1 MEILSTFAGT
11 RRSRRRQAFWR
22 VVLWG
27 ALALL
32 AIGGSLASYRVGVS
46 KSQAE
51 AQRLERD
58 LAAMHELNRQMSER
72 IARAEQQA
80 EGAITRY
87 AQLQRTYQS
96 EVPRGDLREL
106 VDLIDQR
113 LRQGVP
119 PARLRFLLQHAT
131 AERRCDKEV
140 ETKRVPVHTPT
151 NTAAVSTVG
160 FAENRITVSG
170 EGSTARTADGKPEPF
185 FDPAQPVTLRF
196 LEIDGDVGTIEGT
209 LPLAHSLVLG
219 SSEYLFAIKPSDKQ
233 PGQIDVTVQRCA
245 FP

>member
-1 MEILSTFAGT
+1 MELLSTFAGT
-11 RRSRRRQAFWR
+11 RRSRRRQTFR
-22 VVLWG
+22 SFVLWG

-32 AIGGSLASYRVGVS
+32 AIGGCVGSYRVGVA
-46 KSQAE
+46 KSRAE
-51 AQRLERD
+51 VRRLERD

-80 EGAITRY
+80 EGAITRF

-96 EVPRGDLREL
+96 EVPRGEPREL
-106 VDLIDQR
+106 LELIDRR
-113 LRQGVP
+113 LQQGVP
-119 PARLRFLLQHAT
+119 AARLRFLLEHAS

-140 ETKRVPVHTPT
+140 ETKRLVVHTPT

-160 FAENRITVSG
+160 FADNKITVSG
-170 EGSTARTADGKPEPF
+170 EGSTARTAEGQPEPF

-209 LPLAHSLVLG
+209 LPLAHSLVTG
-219 SSEYLFAIKPSDKQ
+219 GSEYLFAIKPSDKL

>member
-11 RRSRRRQAFWR
+11 RRSRRQQAFWR
-22 VVLWG
+22 AIRWG
-27 ALALL
+27 MLALC
-32 AIGGSLASYRVGVS
+32 IVGGSFGSYRVGVS
-46 KSQAE
+46 KSRAE
-51 AQRLERD
+51 VERLEHD
-58 LAAMHELNRQMSER
+58 LSAMRELNRQMSER

-87 AQLQRTYQS
+87 AQLQQTYRN
-96 EVPRGDLREL
+96 EVPRGELRQL

-119 PARLRFLLQHAT
+119 AARLRFVLQQAT
-131 AERRCDKEV
+131 TERRCDKEV

-151 NTAAVSTVG
+151 STGAVSTVG

-170 EGSTARTADGKPEPF
+170 EGSPARTAEGKPEPF
-185 FDPAQPVTLRF
+185 FDPGQPVTLRF

-209 LPLAHSLVLG
+209 LPLTHAVVLG
-219 SSEYLFAIKPSDKQ
+219 SNEYLFAIKASDKQ
-233 PGQIDVTVQRCA
+233 QGQIDVTVQRCA